1 MMKVMVG
8 VEGPTAAES
17 TFAGG
22 SWRRSSGTRTA
33 PCWGPLTYDVVVVG
47 GGLAALLLLS
57 NLGDELPSRVAVID
71 PAPLNQRR
79 PVHWSYWSS
88 KPTPYDRFALGHWVR
103 ARVAD
108 GLPQDLAPYALR
120 LVRSTDVLAHLHESL
135 SARPI
140 EWVTGE
146 ALSIT
151 RCRNGSY
158 AVETT
163 AGRLHA
169 RWVFDSA
176 CNLPPVFPSP
186 RQPSSAVVGSEL
198 RVVASQAAFDPFTAT
213 LFDPIDSRTF
223 AYLLPLTP
231 IEALL
236 ESASFGSAD
245 QAQEPGLLPRYL
257 ERRYPSVAFT
267 ITHSEPGA
275 VPLGFP
281 PARTTGPRHVL
292 LGTKRGLVKPS
303 AGYGVVRIAQESE
316 ELARRWR
323 HHQTLRATHRSAWR
337 WRLVDRKFL
346 RLAARHPSGPVALLG
361 QTMRSVP
368 VVQALRLI
376 DEDLPLRQLA
386 RLLQAA
392 APALSGHHR
401 GTRPGALATQLL
413 PARDEPG
420 RDTR

>member
-1 MMKVMVG
+1 M
-8 VEGPTAAES
+8 
-17 TFAGG
+17 
-22 SWRRSSGTRTA
+22 
-33 PCWGPLTYDVVVVG
+33 TYDVVVVG

-57 NLGDELPSRVAVID
+57 NLGDELPRRVAVVE
-71 PAPLNQRR
+71 PTPPLQRP

-88 KPTPYDRFALGHWVR
+88 KPTPYDRFSLGRWDR

-108 GLPQDLAPYALR
+108 EPPQDLAPYALR

-146 ALSIT
+146 ARAIT
-151 RCRNGSY
+151 RSRNGSY

-186 RQPSSAVVGSEL
+186 RKPSSAVVGSEL
-198 RVVASQAAFDPFTAT
+198 RIVANQAAFDPFTAT

-223 AYLLPLTP
+223 AYLLPLTAT
-231 IEALL
+231 EALL
-236 ESASFGSAD
+236 ESASFGSAH
-245 QAQEPGLLPRYL
+245 QAHDPTLLAEYL

-267 ITHSEPGA
+267 ITHTESGA

-316 ELARRWR
+316 LLARRWR
-323 HHQTLRATHRSAWR
+323 HHEPLRVTHRSAWR
-337 WRLVDRKFL
+337 WRLVDRQFL

-376 DEDLPLRQLA
+376 DEDLPVRQLA
-386 RLLQAA
+386 RLLKAA
-392 APALSGHHR
+392 APALLPGYNR
-401 GTRPGALATQLL
+401 GIH
-413 PARDEPG
+413 PAP
-420 RDTR
+420 